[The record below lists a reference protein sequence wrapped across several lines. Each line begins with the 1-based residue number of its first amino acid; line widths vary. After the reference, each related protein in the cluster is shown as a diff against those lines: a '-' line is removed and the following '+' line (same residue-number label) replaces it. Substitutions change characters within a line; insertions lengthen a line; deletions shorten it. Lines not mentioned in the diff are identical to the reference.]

1 MARQRASPTVIAA
14 ESSNRMSGKNQSIH
28 GQQQTEYPNW
38 ITPEVIAEAKSVLCT
53 SNRPN
58 ADQDA
63 IDLIVALGRLL
74 DAAGV
79 LKGK

>member
-1 MARQRASPTVIAA
+1 MDGGTNSI
-14 ESSNRMSGKNQSIH
+14 SSN
-28 GQQQTEYPNW
+28 GQPGNGQAEYPKW
-38 ITPEVIAEAKSVLCT
+38 IKPALITEAKDVLRA

-63 IDLIVALGRLL
+63 IDLIVAIGRLL

-79 LKGK
+79 LRANRP